1 MSFQPFVSGT
11 GLAGWTLLKSTLS
24 AQKAAFNRNPQTLSN
39 SRYFLEK
46 FDTVNS
52 AEDLVENRRLLRV
65 VLGAYGLSEDIN
77 NIHFV
82 KTLMKEGVTSQA
94 ALANKLSDQRYK
106 ALARDFDFSTTP
118 PQHKLATGFAEEIV
132 VRFQDNAFEI
142 KIGENDQDMRL
153 ALEFSREFRKLSAT
167 SMSNAAGW
175 YQVLATPP
183 IREVMQTALGL
194 PKAFAQLD
202 IDDQHQRIKAKAENA
217 FGTSSLFELSS
228 EALAE
233 KITRQFLVMRDVGK
247 TAESTPWQTA
257 LMLLQA
263 IPQRS
268 S

>member
-82 KTLMKEGVTSQA
+82 KTLMKEGVASQA

-118 PQHKLATGFAEEIV
+118 PQHKLAAGFAEKIV

-142 KIGENDQDMRL
+142 KIGENSPDMRL
-153 ALEFSREFRKLSAT
+153 ALELSREFRKLSAT
-167 SMSNAAGW
+167 SVSNAAGW
-175 YQVLATPP
+175 YQVL
-183 IREVMQTALGL
+183 GL
-194 PKAFAQLD
+194 F
-202 IDDQHQRIKAKAENA
+202 
-217 FGTSSLFELSS
+217 
-228 EALAE
+228 
-233 KITRQFLVMRDVGK
+233 RDLCG
-247 TAESTPWQTA
+247 
-257 LMLLQA
+257 
-263 IPQRS
+263 
-268 S
+268 